1 MTYRGMDKAA
11 LDAAYNNSAAVGL
24 ARRDAIMADWTA
36 RTAALAA
43 RVQARRDLRYGAAE
57 RQRIDFFPCGTGGA
71 PTLVF
76 IHGGYWQFSDKETYG
91 CVAAGPLAH
100 GINVAL
106 VEYTLAPA
114 LRMDGI
120 AAEIR
125 AALAWLKANLRAL
138 GAAADGFVVAG
149 HSAGGHLAALA
160 MGEPGVLGA
169 LPISGIFD
177 LEPIRLGALNDE
189 RRRAAGAAA
198 PIGRLLQGVA
208 GERHRRATSC
218 GARPRPFHPPR
229 RAGPPR
235 RPPHRRRAGDIYDD
249 AALSRRSTTSASS
262 AKPPCPS
269 GSATKGLTSIA
280 STAASRSS
288 AIRPSATSAS
298 ATASR
303 SQRGAPR

>member
-138 GAAADGFVVAG
+138 GAAADGVVVAG

-177 LEPIRLGALNDE
+177 LEPIRLGALNDKLALDAAEAE
-189 RRRAAGAAA
+189 RNSPIRRIPAAA
-198 PIGRLLQGVA
+198 PPLVVAAGGGELPELQRQSADYYKALRASGIAAQHLVVPGHDHFTLLEELARPDGRL
-208 GERHRRATSC
+208 T
-218 GARPRPFHPPR
+218 
-229 RAGPPR
+229 
-235 RPPHRRRAGDIYDD
+235 D
-249 AALSRRSTTSASS
+249 AA
-262 AKPPCPS
+262 
-269 GSATKGLTSIA
+269 
-280 STAASRSS
+280 
-288 AIRPSATSAS
+288 
-298 ATASR
+298 
-303 SQRGAPR
+303 RGIFTMTPR